1 MAIALYN
8 DELKVK
14 HVLKADS
21 FGQIITVYNKENN
34 KVRSLV
40 EDPKDF
46 FDHIYVDANGSL
58 EVNGVHYNH
67 LSIDQWFKDNNNF
80 SEALNCLLFLVEG
93 YAGCGKS
100 TLVQH
105 ILYEILGNLNYGYSY
120 YNYDIGS
127 YPDNSTDDKI
137 DSVQLIKYS
146 ILHGLKKQI
155 LTICRTRE
163 GKTVFNKFLM
173 LMDDEDA
180 LAKLDATIKIKTS
193 FGASRGFI
201 ASVEQLFNSERSSI
215 DSAMTELEGVI
226 NAQLNM
232 LTTYQMLCVDYL
244 WRLAQYLSK
253 PREYR
258 KYMYVC
264 YDNLDS
270 IMNIDVLCNFKDE
283 LVIFREILNEYISQ
297 LNRNITL
304 QDKIYG
310 ENISRIESFVI
321 FATYRKITAIRSD
334 NRNTEMLEDMIA
346 GNEYI
351 RLVEVSKQYD
361 FADIAQKRINHFSA
375 KFRTT
380 DICGR
385 RSAGLI
391 RQMNKI
397 KEVRKMNFVKS
408 TYAGLWNNNFRA
420 CSNVLGELIEHDN
433 TEIDTCIELYKKK
446 VDGYSLDRC
455 CYYGA
460 SSLFLHAI
468 CKMLKRMEIFDSRHL
483 DLINIKE
490 DALIRNT
497 SLSRLI
503 ITYLYTKGDSVSI
516 IDLFRDFDKVF
527 EPQYICK
534 ILGQLIKRV
543 KGEVWRRPIYY
554 SKYALDNENDI
565 QNKLFYQYQKYIDEE
580 PYNFVEF
587 KICDCGETYINSIVP
602 QFEFYS
608 VRINEEYPN
617 LYNIEDEFR
626 LEEVLKSVYE
636 KIEICCKKQIE
647 FAQNYI
653 EKYNL
658 DINQYLELPFHPRT
672 HYGNPQLHIERV
684 IFSHTEYFNKFR
696 MYLME
701 KNNPKKYDKFNDIL
715 LNYIKKYIAL
725 YNNYISKI
733 CTDRKEIAGKLQKK
747 LQIANKSYKYIS
759 IEV

>member
-283 LVIFREILNEYISQ
+283 LVIFRENLNEYISQ

-361 FADIAQKRINHFSA
+361 FADIAQKRITIF
-375 KFRTT
+375 
-380 DICGR
+380 
-385 RSAGLI
+385 L
-391 RQMNKI
+391 Q
-397 KEVRKMNFVKS
+397 NFAQQ
-408 TYAGLWNNNFRA
+408 TYAEEGL
-420 CSNVLGELIEHDN
+420 
-433 TEIDTCIELYKKK
+433 
-446 VDGYSLDRC
+446 LD
-455 CYYGA
+455 
-460 SSLFLHAI
+460 
-468 CKMLKRMEIFDSRHL
+468 
-483 DLINIKE
+483 
-490 DALIRNT
+490 
-497 SLSRLI
+497 
-503 ITYLYTKGDSVSI
+503 
-516 IDLFRDFDKVF
+516 
-527 EPQYICK
+527 
-534 ILGQLIKRV
+534 
-543 KGEVWRRPIYY
+543 
-554 SKYALDNENDI
+554 
-565 QNKLFYQYQKYIDEE
+565 
-580 PYNFVEF
+580 
-587 KICDCGETYINSIVP
+587 
-602 QFEFYS
+602 
-608 VRINEEYPN
+608 
-617 LYNIEDEFR
+617 
-626 LEEVLKSVYE
+626 
-636 KIEICCKKQIE
+636 
-647 FAQNYI
+647 
-653 EKYNL
+653 
-658 DINQYLELPFHPRT
+658 
-672 HYGNPQLHIERV
+672 
-684 IFSHTEYFNKFR
+684 
-696 MYLME
+696 
-701 KNNPKKYDKFNDIL
+701 
-715 LNYIKKYIAL
+715 
-725 YNNYISKI
+725 
-733 CTDRKEIAGKLQKK
+733 
-747 LQIANKSYKYIS
+747 
-759 IEV
+759 